1 MLYFITTDENT
12 HREHERM
19 VHMKRTSIKK
29 TFCAALAV
37 AAIAVIPA
45 TGISAIEAVSPSS
58 AASSAASDNAA
69 KPVKPAK
76 QPMKFG
82 KVTSVSGS
90 SITVVIG
97 DMERGGKMKGGC
109 KDGTAPAAD
118 GTANSAPAA
127 PDGTTPPTDGTT
139 PPTDGTTPPADGT
152 RPEKP
157 AGEMP
162 TGEKPDISSMITWT
176 DTSVTID
183 ASAVKITKDGKEASV
198 SDIAQG
204 DILTLIYKDDAVTEI
219 AIGAQPHM
227 HGPKGGRRGG
237 RRDPADTT
245 GTASAAAPV
254 INAVQT

>member
-1 MLYFITTDENT
+1 
-12 HREHERM
+12 M
-19 VHMKRTSIKK
+19 VHMKRTSIKR
-29 TFCAALAV
+29 TFCTALAV

-118 GTANSAPAA
+118 GTANTAPAA
-127 PDGTTPPTDGTT
+127 P
-139 PPTDGTTPPADGT
+139 DGTTPPADGT
-152 RPEKP
+152 RPTNP

>member
-1 MLYFITTDENT
+1 
-12 HREHERM
+12 M
-19 VHMKRTSIKK
+19 VHMKRTSIKR
-29 TFCAALAV
+29 TFCTALAV

-45 TGISAIEAVSPSS
+45 TGISAIEAVSP
-58 AASSAASDNAA
+58 SSAASDNAA

-118 GTANSAPAA
+118 GTANTAPAA
-127 PDGTTPPTDGTT
+127 P
-139 PPTDGTTPPADGT
+139 DGTTPPADGT

-204 DILTLIYKDDAVTEI
+204 DILTLIYKDDTVTEI

-245 GTASAAAPV
+245 GTAPAAAPV